1 MPEKQLRRMNAH
13 YALIQGLFWGGYA
26 TIWAFLTVLLLYR
39 GFSNS
44 QIGVVSFLAL
54 TLPIVVQPGLAA
66 LADRDGRFTSRRLG
80 LTLVCLA
87 ATAAGVMWA
96 WGANRLLTAVLYVLI
111 GVCLTATQPFFS
123 SMAMEWQM
131 AGADLNFGLGR
142 GIGSACYAAL
152 VLLLGQ
158 LTERYA
164 PTLVVPVFAGLF
176 AILALAVWRF
186 RSAPA
191 PRMEGEAPGSYQPP
205 AAAEISPVCVAACG
219 MRTADGVPQLLMYLY
234 DPHRGEG
241 RGRVRSHGCG
251 FGIGGVSGAAGY
263 GTVQPDAAEAVSG
276 MAAASVRRCVSGEDR
291 SFLAGGV
298 YDRHLSGIGAA
309 IF

>member
-1 MPEKQLRRMNAH
+1 MLEKQLRRMNAH

-80 LTLVCLA
+80 LALVCLA

-131 AGADLNFGLGR
+131 AGADLNFGL
-142 GIGSACYAAL
+142 
-152 VLLLGQ
+152 
-158 LTERYA
+158 
-164 PTLVVPVFAGLF
+164 
-176 AILALAVWRF
+176 
-186 RSAPA
+186 
-191 PRMEGEAPGSYQPP
+191 
-205 AAAEISPVCVAACG
+205 
-219 MRTADGVPQLLMYLY
+219 
-234 DPHRGEG
+234 
-241 RGRVRSHGCG
+241 
-251 FGIGGVSGAAGY
+251 
-263 GTVQPDAAEAVSG
+263 
-276 MAAASVRRCVSGEDR
+276 
-291 SFLAGGV
+291 
-298 YDRHLSGIGAA
+298 
-309 IF
+309 

>member
-80 LTLVCLA
+80 VALVCLA

-96 WGANRLLTAVLYVLI
+96 WGANRMLTAVLYVLI

-142 GIGSACYAAL
+142 GIGSARCA
-152 VLLLGQ
+152 
-158 LTERYA
+158 
-164 PTLVVPVFAGLF
+164 
-176 AILALAVWRF
+176 
-186 RSAPA
+186 
-191 PRMEGEAPGSYQPP
+191 
-205 AAAEISPVCVAACG
+205 
-219 MRTADGVPQLLMYLY
+219 MR
-234 DPHRGEG
+234 RWCC
-241 RGRVRSHGCG
+241 SW
-251 FGIGGVSGAAGY
+251 VS
-263 GTVQPDAAEAVSG
+263 
-276 MAAASVRRCVSGEDR
+276 
-291 SFLAGGV
+291 
-298 YDRHLSGIGAA
+298 
-309 IF
+309 